1 MDMNDT
7 ADFKMSPY
15 FHLEAGCEDDY
26 MSKKSGGQFSNASSL
41 ANTHGTPYFAED
53 MNVHSNNNNQDA
65 ALLTGHFQK
74 TDLKKPTDISLIL
87 GDQHSLG
94 YSTLNSVHSNFHHH
108 HHHQNQ
114 VAGSATMVP
123 MDTGTT
129 SPKDELKQ
137 RILDKVQRDYYVTW
151 AVEDKYTSAYISPFT
166 REIFLS
172 GDLIDY
178 QGSISQDNLV
188 WYQSKEVA
196 QDAAVARAL
205 DCFDLRERSRRSYG
219 LRVKE
224 APYEMDCGPPLP
236 ALVPAQALRFGL
248 VHNKPYN
255 VNALSPGSSTDLSSK
270 SSDNHHHNHQD
281 TKRTII
287 AANSKMNKN
296 PISTLA
302 ECYQN
307 GDFFGQQH
315 RGTTLTKANFVTWSD
330 GLDHVPRFTGA
341 FVCPIYGEIFLSG
354 NWTHHEDDCHETNDG
369 LVWYSSKKKAEGAA
383 AAVAH
388 DCYSLRYQLSTDTA
402 IDEVR
407 FCIEDPYEKSPR
419 SETDIA
425 RLVPPEYWIDIQK
438 LQESS
443 RSGYTVVL

>member
-1 MDMNDT
+1 
-7 ADFKMSPY
+7 
-15 FHLEAGCEDDY
+15 
-26 MSKKSGGQFSNASSL
+26 MSKSSGGQFSNVSS
-41 ANTHGTPYFAED
+41 ANTPTTPFEGIFD
-53 MNVHSNNNNQDA
+53 EKMTNNDTNRDDS
-65 ALLTGHFQK
+65 LLTGHFQ
-74 TDLKKPTDISLIL
+74 TDLTNLPDITSVIL

-94 YSTLNSVHSNFHHH
+94 HSSLNTNDYHTVPSDR
-108 HHHQNQ
+108 QQ
-114 VAGSATMVP
+114 IVAPGVTMVP

-129 SPKDELKQ
+129 SPKHELKQ
-137 RILDKVQRDYYVTW
+137 RTLEKIQRDYYVTW
-151 AVEDKYTSAYISPFT
+151 ARGGNDKDKYTSAYISPFT
-166 REIFLS
+166 SEIFLS
-172 GDLIDY
+172 GELINH
-178 QGSISQDNLV
+178 QVGSKDNLV
-188 WYQSKEVA
+188 WYQNKEDA

-205 DCFDLRERSRRSYG
+205 DCFELRERSQRPFG

-236 ALVPAQALRFGL
+236 ALVPAEARRFGL
-248 VHNKPYN
+248 VHNKPHN
-255 VNALSPGSSTDLSSK
+255 VNTVPPGFSADLSSM
-270 SSDNHHHNHQD
+270 SSGHHHQD
-281 TKRTII
+281 TKRTAT
-287 AANSKMNKN
+287 AATPKMRDRNTH

-302 ECYQN
+302 EFYRKS
-307 GDFFGQQH
+307 DFFEQQH

-330 GLDHVPRFTGA
+330 GLDHVRRFTGA
-341 FVCPIYGEIFLSG
+341 LVCPIYGEIFLSG